1 MTACPTRADTLTGE
15 LCRVIKRPHCVPM
28 SSLQNDAAATPSV
41 PLLVLVRD
49 LLFSSRIAVAAR
61 HLGVEIKLLRESR
74 QLTAEAGGRLIVD
87 LNQAGALDA
96 AIEWRRGGH
105 ARQVIG
111 FVAHVDAE
119 TIRRARDAGIDQV
132 LPRSRFVAELES
144 LLRGDA

>member
-1 MTACPTRADTLTGE
+1 
-15 LCRVIKRPHCVPM
+15 M
-28 SSLQNDAAATPSV
+28 SSLQNSAAVTPSP

-61 HLGVEIKLLRESR
+61 HLGVEIKLLREPG
-74 QLTAEAGGRLIVD
+74 QLAAEAGGRLIVD
-87 LNQAGALDA
+87 LNQPSALDA
-96 AIEWRRGGH
+96 ATEWRRGGD

-132 LPRSRFVAELES
+132 LPRSRFVAELDS